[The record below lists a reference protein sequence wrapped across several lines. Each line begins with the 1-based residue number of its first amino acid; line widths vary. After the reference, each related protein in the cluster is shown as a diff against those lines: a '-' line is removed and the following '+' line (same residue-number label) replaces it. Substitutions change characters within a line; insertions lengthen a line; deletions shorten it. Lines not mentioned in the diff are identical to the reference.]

1 MKDNETKSPVHA
13 TGKDGAEGVQLSC
26 KVIQGGLKVGNFKK
40 GRGATIQLPAAEAEA
55 LEKLGKVKILGV

>member
-1 MKDNETKSPVHA
+1 MKSNEEKSPVQA

-26 KVIQGGLKVGNFKK
+26 KVLIGGLKVGNFKK
-40 GRGATIQLPAAEAEA
+40 GRGATVKLPPAEAEQ